1 MSTRDILTDLGE
13 VAIRRF
19 GYGGFSYA
27 DLARDAGIKKA
38 SIHHHF
44 PAKAD
49 LGLAVLERYAQRLKE
64 TLEAIS
70 ATSATANEAQ
80 ARAIGVYRE
89 ALGDGSKMCLC
100 AALAGDG
107 GRLSD
112 PMQARLA
119 AANAMVARWLAKTFE
134 QGASDGSITA
144 VGDAAGRPIA
154 TLARLQGA
162 QMIARAARDVTLFD
176 EAMQD
181 LTA

>member
-70 ATSATANEAQ
+70 ATSATAN
-80 ARAIGVYRE
+80 
-89 ALGDGSKMCLC
+89 
-100 AALAGDG
+100 
-107 GRLSD
+107 
-112 PMQARLA
+112 
-119 AANAMVARWLAKTFE
+119 
-134 QGASDGSITA
+134 
-144 VGDAAGRPIA
+144 
-154 TLARLQGA
+154 
-162 QMIARAARDVTLFD
+162 
-176 EAMQD
+176 
-181 LTA
+181 